1 MYITV
6 DTHKVVEKDE
16 KMSVDAFVDL
26 AFAIHKTL
34 PLIKETQ
41 IRNDD
46 GENYLLIS
54 R

>member
-6 DTHKVVEKDE
+6 DNLKVVEKNE
-16 KMSVDAFVDL
+16 KMDVDSFVDL

-41 IRNDD
+41 IHTDD
-46 GENYLLIS
+46 GANYLLIS